1 MISPLNSILTTGQA
15 RWAESLKRQTK
26 VNAMDYDWPYLKD
39 GEQGNRKAVEI
50 GRWRAIGEVES
61 ATEQLHAQQGE
72 DQDEQKEEEQ
82 QRQNRAHRA
91 KQRYHQ
97 IPQRWPIPA
106 RKRINVLYQLNNL
119 LWINR

>member
-1 MISPLNSILTTGQA
+1 MIEAAVKMNVLNS
-15 RWAESLKRQTK
+15 E
-26 VNAMDYDWPYLKD
+26 WPYLKD

-50 GRWRAIGEVES
+50 GWWCAIGEVES
-61 ATEQLHAQQGE
+61 TTEQLHAQQGE

-97 IPQRWPIPA
+97 IPQR
-106 RKRINVLYQLNNL
+106 
-119 LWINR
+119 